1 MLMIVY
7 REILNSKK
15 VLELTNPVNLQ
26 EKKKKTTSTEPT
38 QSHEEWETKIH
49 MPTKGSLTR
58 NKSKLSSA
66 SQTCPIVQYLVK
78 AGGTKNLTLAESIS

>member
-1 MLMIVY
+1 MLMIIY

-15 VLELTNPVNLQ
+15 LLELTNPINLQ
-26 EKKKKTTSTEPT
+26 VKKKTNSTEPT

-49 MPTKGSLTR
+49 MPTKGSLTI

-78 AGGTKNLTLAESIS
+78 AGDTKNLTLAESIS

>member
-1 MLMIVY
+1 MIIY

-15 VLELTNPVNLQ
+15 LLKLTNPVNVQ
-26 EKKKKTTSTEPT
+26 VKKKIKNSTEPT
-38 QSHEEWETKIH
+38 QDHEEWETKIH
-49 MPTKGSLTR
+49 MPTQGSLTR

>member
-15 VLELTNPVNLQ
+15 VLELTNPVNL
-26 EKKKKTTSTEPT
+26 EEKKTTSTEPT